1 VAQWLLLCAEAAPG
15 AGGAG
20 FSDMLM
26 LIVLMG
32 VAFYFLIIRP
42 QRREQAERQKML
54 NALAKGDR
62 VITSA
67 GIHGRV
73 TDISK
78 NGEMVT
84 VECGKNIHLD
94 FTRGSIASV
103 VKKSGDSTEAA
114 PAKAEAEEAD
124 SAKGKKGK

>member
-1 VAQWLLLCAEAAPG
+1 
-15 AGGAG
+15 
-20 FSDMLM
+20 MLM

-78 NGEMVT
+78 NGELVT

-94 FTRGSIASV
+94 FSRSAIATV
-103 VKKSGDSTEAA
+103 VKKSSDAESAT
-114 PAKAEAEEAD
+114 AKAETEEAD
-124 SAKGKKGK
+124 AAKGKKGK